1 MQTQMPREYPC
12 RIKASPVIAYL
23 EEDLVRLSCQPKH
36 DNTGMCMLDNVV
48 GGLLCDAVEALF
60 PLKRESRLLTQIC
73 LDGQLVAG
81 APKPPPFCWGG
92 RPPLRFPCLPA
103 GVVEEGRHFFPPPL

>member
-23 EEDLVRLSCQPKH
+23 KEDLVRLSRQPKH

-81 APKPPPFCWGG
+81 TQNRHLFGEGG
-92 RPPLRFPCLPA
+92 HQSF
-103 GVVEEGRHFFPPPL
+103 GFQ